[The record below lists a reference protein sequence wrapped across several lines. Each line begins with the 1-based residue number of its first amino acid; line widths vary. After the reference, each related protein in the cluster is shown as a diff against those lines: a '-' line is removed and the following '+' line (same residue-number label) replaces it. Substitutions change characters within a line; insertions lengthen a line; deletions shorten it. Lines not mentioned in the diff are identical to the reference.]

1 VISRPFYFLIKLVLN
16 PWNEGMDPDKE
27 IRVFVP
33 PPAAKNARE
42 PHATEFVIS
51 AMSQYRWP
59 KAFQAPWGFDLQ
71 QTVDLVSLGAV
82 KVLEDIVAYT
92 KELSEDTTELM
103 LRHGFSL
110 MLPYREMGAYS

>member
-1 VISRPFYFLIKLVLN
+1 
-16 PWNEGMDPDKE
+16 MDPDKE